1 MSFESNLKS
10 MTESLKVVAEKLSI
24 IADKL
29 TEVEASQ
36 PTKPAVVNN
45 PPNSAPFVPAPSLQ
59 ETNEFLI
66 SASNILQDEGDTVRK
81 VMLQQGVGQLAD
93 LANDP
98 AGRRHLVDAV
108 KTCLPQPGAAT

>member
-29 TEVEASQ
+29 SE
-36 PTKPAVVNN
+36 VNN
-45 PPNSAPFVPAPSLQ
+45 PPATAAADSAPVVPAPSLQ